1 MIGTEINGQ
10 YTILE
15 LLGEGGMGVVYKAHD
30 LIFDRDVALKF
41 IKAEFGNNQV
51 LIKGFLDELKI
62 LAGFN
67 HPNITLLHTAF
78 MWENRPVMV
87 MELLDGE
94 TFDKMSERRGPL
106 PARFCIPLIQQAL
119 AGLGEVHRKGIIH
132 RDLKPANLLLNRE
145 GVVKVMDF
153 GISKTENAPGLTS
166 TDITKGTPFYMAPE
180 QIMGLKLDSKTDIYA
195 MGVTL
200 YHLLAGQ
207 VPFSRN
213 SLFAIQ
219 KAHIEETPPLPT
231 LYYPHIPTGVVDA
244 VMRAMAKKP
253 ADRFHSADEFAWAL
267 KEGLAASAVA
277 LPIIAPPMVAPP
289 LIAPLAKALEAAPQV
304 ASMVPTTMPAQ
315 ELGFSTLKAE
325 VSPYVP
331 PARKVRESVGTSTP
345 QRVESRSPGRW
356 LYLAA
361 ALVGVFAIAFFVYR
375 KTHVTTFANSADQ
388 YQASDAKTS
397 ATGTSSAGTTA
408 VDIPAKPFHGEAPA
422 TLVLPPDA
430 TDKRSAPKVE
440 HPDPKTARSPFV
452 GVWTGEYDDCNT
464 DKDNK
469 ARLEFKQTAS
479 GAIQGV
485 ASLTSSD
492 RGTVNTCELET
503 EAENGKTI
511 RLWASSCTNSSPPL
525 FLTRSHPNVLQL
537 FDGEL
542 RGGVEDHRGAC
553 AQARLRRQ

>member
-30 LIFDRDVALKF
+30 RMFDRDVALKF
-41 IKAEFGNNQV
+41 IKAEFGSNQA
-51 LIKGFLDELKI
+51 LIKSFLDELKI

-78 MWENRPVMV
+78 MWESRPVMV

-106 PARFCIPLIQQAL
+106 PARFCIPLIEQAL

-153 GISKTENAPGLTS
+153 GISKAENAPGLTS

-207 VPFSRN
+207 VPFSGN
-213 SLFAIQ
+213 SLYAIQ
-219 KAHIEETPPLPT
+219 KAHIDETPPLPT

-267 KEGLAASAVA
+267 KEGIAASAVA
-277 LPIIAPPMVAPP
+277 PPIIAPPMVAPLP
-289 LIAPLAKALEAAPQV
+289 KAIEAAPQV
-304 ASMVPTTMPAQ
+304 APMVPAPMPAQ
-315 ELGFSTLKAE
+315 EHGFSILMAE

-331 PARKVRESVGTSTP
+331 PTTNVRESAGTSTS

-361 ALVGVFAIAFFVYR
+361 ALVGVLGIAFFVYR
-375 KTHVTTFANSADQ
+375 KTHVTTFNNSANQ
-388 YQASDAKTS
+388 YQASNAKAS

-408 VDIPAKPFHGEAPA
+408 ADVPAKSFHEEAPA
-422 TLVLPPDA
+422 TLVLPPDV
-430 TDKRSAPKVE
+430 TDKRSAPTVE
-440 HPDPKTARSPFV
+440 QPAPKTARSPFV

-503 EAENGKTI
+503 EAGNGKTI

-537 FDGEL
+537 FNGEL
-542 RGGVEDHRGAC
+542 RGGVEDHKGAC